1 MLPVTNGYA
10 WSRVFSADMFSIF
23 EKEGIL
29 NPETGRRFRD
39 VVIAKGGTE
48 DPMDLVREFLGRE
61 PNNEALLKS
70 LGF

>member
-1 MLPVTNGYA
+1 
-10 WSRVFSADMFSIF
+10 MFSIF

-39 VVIAKGGTE
+39 IVIAKGGTE
-48 DPMDLVREFLGRE
+48 DPMDLVRKFLGRE

-70 LGF
+70 LGL